1 MNSREQGG
9 VKSPAPIAAVIGYGS
24 DKPGVGVCNGLR
36 ISELWGGVCKAGC
49 DADRLT
55 HANKHSA
62 LLRGLKIRVVLITI
76 PERYDIYGISRY
88 SLRQK

>member
-36 ISELWGGVCKAGC
+36 ISELWGGYAK
-49 DADRLT
+49 
-55 HANKHSA
+55 
-62 LLRGLKIRVVLITI
+62 RGAMPTGSHTQTSIV
-76 PERYDIYGISRY
+76 PYCGD
-88 SLRQK
+88 